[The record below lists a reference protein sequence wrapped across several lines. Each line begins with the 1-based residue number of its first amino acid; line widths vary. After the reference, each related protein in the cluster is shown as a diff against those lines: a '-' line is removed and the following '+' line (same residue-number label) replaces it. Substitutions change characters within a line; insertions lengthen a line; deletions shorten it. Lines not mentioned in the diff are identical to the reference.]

1 MAGDMKNFDSAR
13 RDLLRLSSMGLAA
26 SAVSAIPALAAPPQ
40 TGATTPVGAH
50 PAAGAHAP
58 VTTHET
64 TPATFDVRAFGAKGD
79 GKAVD
84 SSAIN
89 KAIEAAAAAGGGTV
103 VFPAGSYIS
112 FSIRLKSKVSL
123 YLSDGSA
130 IIAADSPKPGETT
143 GYMGG
148 TYDAAEPKTAYDAYQ
163 DFGHNHWHNSLIW
176 GEGISDISITGP
188 GLIWGRGLSFGAGPG
203 RPPAGAGASGPGF
216 GPGRPPGAGGAAG
229 AAGAGG
235 AAGATAGP
243 GGGVYGGTAAAA
255 GGAGAA
261 ARPAGAG
268 AVGGGGFG
276 GGARPGRGNYPQF
289 QAEQPGVGNKAIG
302 LKNCR
307 NVTLSDFSLLKGGH
321 FGLLLTG
328 VDNLTIDNL
337 KIDTDR
343 DGMDIDCCQ
352 NVRVSN
358 CTVNSP
364 WDDAIVPK
372 SSFALGY
379 NRPCLNFT
387 ITNCFVSGCYQLGT
401 VLDGTWK
408 KFTQEADRKV
418 GGTGRIKLGTES
430 NGGFKNFSIS
440 NCVFEGCQGLAL
452 ETVDG
457 ALLEDITVTNIT
469 MRDII
474 SCPIYL
480 RLGARLRGPKGTG
493 DQSTVVGTLKR
504 VLISG
509 ITCQNTPS
517 RYGSNITGIP
527 GYLVEDLKLS
537 DIFVQCTGGGTE
549 ADAKIVVA
557 ERENAYPEPGM
568 LGALPAYGF
577 YFRHVNRLE
586 MSHVEVEP
594 TAPDARPCIYTDD
607 VHRADFFAI
616 TAPSSPPAFSF
627 NKSTD
632 IRVLWSRAGADTTIA

>member
-1 MAGDMKNFDSAR
+1 MKNFDSAR

-26 SAVSAIPALAAPPQ
+26 SAFSTVASAQLRIDPPGG
-40 TGATTPVGAH
+40 TSPLM
-50 PAAGAHAP
+50 
-58 VTTHET
+58 
-64 TPATFDVRAFGAKGD
+64 FDVRTFGATGD
-79 GKAVD
+79 GKTVD
-84 SSAIN
+84 SPAIN

-123 YLSDGSA
+123 YLSQGSA

-148 TYDAAEPKTAYDAYQ
+148 TYDAAEPKTSYDAYQ
-163 DFGHNHWHNSLIW
+163 DYGHNHWHNSLLW
-176 GEGISDISITGP
+176 GDGISDFSITGP

-203 RPPAGAGASGPGF
+203 RPPASAGASGVGF
-216 GPGRPPGAGGAAG
+216 GPERMAPPSGGAPAGAAAGGGGAPVGGAARP
-229 AAGAGG
+229 GG
-235 AAGATAGP
+235 VGGP
-243 GGGVYGGTAAAA
+243 GGGGP
-255 GGAGAA
+255 
-261 ARPAGAG
+261 RN
-268 AVGGGGFG
+268 
-276 GGARPGRGNYPQF
+276 RGNYPMY
-289 QAEQPGVGNKAIG
+289 QAEQAGVGNKSIA

-307 NVTLSDFSLLKGGH
+307 NVILSDFSLLKGGH
-321 FGLLLTG
+321 FGILVTG

-343 DGMDIDCCQ
+343 DGMDIDCCK

-372 SSFALGY
+372 ASFALGY
-379 NRPCLNFT
+379 NRSCENFN

-457 ALLEDITVTNIT
+457 ALLEDITVSNIT

-474 SCPIYL
+474 SCPIFV

-493 DQSTVVGTLKR
+493 DQSTVVGTLQR

-509 ITCQNTPS
+509 INCYNSTAKF
-517 RYGSNITGIP
+517 GSNITGIP
-527 GYLVEDLKLS
+527 GFNVKDVKIS
-537 DIFVQCTGGGTE
+537 DVFVQHTGGGTE
-549 ADAKIVVA
+549 ADAKIVVP
-557 ERENAYPEPGM
+557 EKENAYPEPGM
-568 LGALPAYGF
+568 LGTLPAHGF
-577 YFRHVNRLE
+577 YLRHVERVE
-586 MSHVEVEP
+586 MSHVEVQP
-594 TAPDARPCIYTDD
+594 MAADARPCIYTED

>member
-1 MAGDMKNFDSAR
+1 MADVMKTFDSAR

-26 SAVSAIPALAAPPQ
+26 SAVSAIPAFAASKKPAAAPALSPLL
-40 TGATTPVGAH
+40 
-50 PAAGAHAP
+50 
-58 VTTHET
+58 
-64 TPATFDVRAFGAKGD
+64 FDVRTFGATGD
-79 GKAVD
+79 GKTVD
-84 SSAIN
+84 SPAIN

-103 VFPAGSYIS
+103 FFPGGNYIC
-112 FSIRLKSKVSL
+112 FSIRLKSHVDL
-123 YLSDGSA
+123 YLSQGCA

-163 DFGHNHWHNSLIW
+163 DYGHNHWHNSLLW
-176 GEGISDISITGP
+176 GEGISDFSITGP

-203 RPPAGAGASGPGF
+203 RAPAGAGASGPGF
-216 GPGRPPGAGGAAG
+216 GPGRPDSPAASAAPG
-229 AAGAGG
+229 
-235 AAGATAGP
+235 
-243 GGGVYGGTAAAA
+243 AAA
-255 GGAGAA
+255 GGAAA
-261 ARPAGAG
+261 GTARPGGAG
-268 AVGGGGFG
+268 AAG
-276 GGARPGRGNYPQF
+276 RGRGNYTQF
-289 QAEQPGVGNKAIG
+289 QAEQPGVGNKAIA

-307 NVTLSDFSLLKGGH
+307 NVTLRDFSMLKGGH
-321 FGLLLTG
+321 FAILVTG

-343 DGMDIDCCQ
+343 DGMDIDCCK

-379 NRPCLNFT
+379 NRACENMN

-408 KFTQEADRKV
+408 KFTMEADRKV
-418 GGTGRIKLGTES
+418 GGTGRIKCGTES
-430 NGGFKNFSIS
+430 NGGFKNITIS

-457 ALLEDITVTNIT
+457 ALLEDVAVTNIT

-474 SCPIYL
+474 SCPIFL

-493 DQSTVVGTLKR
+493 DQSTVVGTLRR
-504 VLISG
+504 VLLSN
-509 ITCQNTPS
+509 ITCYNS
-517 RYGSNITGIP
+517 AAKFGSNITGIP
-527 GYLVEDLKLS
+527 GYAVEDLKIS
-537 DIFVQCTGGGTE
+537 DVYVQHVGGGT
-549 ADAKIVVA
+549 ADQMKIEVP
-557 ERENAYPEPGM
+557 EDENKYPEPGM
-568 LGALPAYGF
+568 LGPLPAHGF

-586 MSHVEVEP
+586 MSHVEV
-594 TAPDARPCIYTDD
+594 APVAVDARAAIYLDD

-616 TAPSSPPAFSF
+616 TAPSTPPAFSF

-632 IRVLWSRAGADTTIA
+632 IRVMLSRAAPDTTIA

>member
-1 MAGDMKNFDSAR
+1 MKTFDSAR

-26 SAVSAIPALAAPPQ
+26 SAVSALPSLAA
-40 TGATTPVGAH
+40 AKKTTSPSLSPLA
-50 PAAGAHAP
+50 
-58 VTTHET
+58 
-64 TPATFDVRAFGAKGD
+64 FDVRTYGATGD
-79 GKAVD
+79 GKTID
-84 SSAIN
+84 SPAIN

-103 VFPAGSYIS
+103 VFPPGTYIS
-112 FSIRLKSKVSL
+112 FSIRLKSKVNL
-123 YLSDGSA
+123 HLDQGA
-130 IIAADSPKPGETT
+130 TIIAADSPKPGETT

-148 TYDAAEPKTAYDAYQ
+148 TYDPAEPNTTWDAYQ
-163 DFGHNHWHNSLIW
+163 DYGHNHWHNSLIW
-176 GEGISDISITGP
+176 GEGITDISITGQ
-188 GLIWGRGLSFGAGPG
+188 GLIWGKGLSFGAGPG
-203 RPPAGAGASGPGF
+203 RPPAGSGASGAGF
-216 GPGRPPGAGGAAG
+216 GPGRPAAAATGAGQAAGPGA
-229 AAGAGG
+229 AAGAGRPG
-235 AAGATAGP
+235 GP
-243 GGGVYGGTAAAA
+243 GGGP
-255 GGAGAA
+255 
-261 ARPAGAG
+261 RN
-268 AVGGGGFG
+268 
-276 GGARPGRGNYPQF
+276 RGNYPMY
-289 QAEQPGVGNKAIG
+289 QAEQAGVGNKAIS

-307 NVTLSDFSLLKGGH
+307 NVTFRDFSILKGGH

-343 DGMDIDCCQ
+343 DGMDIDCCK

-379 NRPCLNFT
+379 NRSVENLT

-408 KFTQEADRKV
+408 KFTMEADHKV

-430 NGGFKNFSIS
+430 NGGFKNLTVS

-457 ALLEDITVTNIT
+457 ALCEDITVTNIS

-493 DQSTVVGTLKR
+493 DQSTVVGTLQR
-504 VLISG
+504 VLISN
-509 ITCQNTPS
+509 INCYNS
-517 RYGSNITGIP
+517 AARFGSNITGIP
-527 GYLVEDLKLS
+527 GYTVKDLKIA
-537 DIFVQCTGGGTE
+537 DVYVQNVGGGTE
-549 ADAKIVVA
+549 ADTKIVVP
-557 ERENAYPEPGM
+557 EKENAYPEPGM
-568 LGALPAYGF
+568 LGPLPAYGF
-577 YFRHVNRLE
+577 YFRHVDRLE
-586 MSHVEVEP
+586 MSHVEVHPE
-594 TAPDARPCIYTDD
+594 APDARPCIYTDD

-627 NKSTD
+627 NNSTD
-632 IRVLWSRAGADTTIA
+632 IRVLMSRAAPDTRFP

>member
-1 MAGDMKNFDSAR
+1 MKNFDSAR

-26 SAVSAIPALAAPPQ
+26 SAVSAIPALAAP
-40 TGATTPVGAH
+40 AH
-50 PAAGAHAP
+50 PGA
-58 VTTHET
+58 T

-84 SSAIN
+84 SPAIN
-89 KAIEAAAAAGGGTV
+89 RAIEAAAAVGGGTV
-103 VFPAGSYIS
+103 VFPAGSYVA
-112 FSIRLKSKVSL
+112 FSIRLKSKVDL
-123 YLSDGSA
+123 YLSQGSA

-148 TYDAAEPKTAYDAYQ
+148 TYDAAEPKTAWDAYQ
-163 DFGHNHWHNSLIW
+163 DYGHNHWHNSLLW
-176 GEGISDISITGP
+176 GVDISDFSITGP

-203 RPPAGAGASGPGF
+203 RAPAEAGASGPGF
-216 GPGRPPGAGGAAG
+216 GPGRPAG
-229 AAGAGG
+229 AAGEAGTAGG
-235 AAGATAGP
+235 QSSP
-243 GGGVYGGTAAAA
+243 
-255 GGAGAA
+255 

-268 AVGGGGFG
+268 GGGP
-276 GGARPGRGNYPQF
+276 RNRGNYPMY
-289 QAEQPGVGNKAIG
+289 QAEQAGVGNKSIA

-307 NVTLSDFSLLKGGH
+307 NVLLRDFSILKGGH
-321 FGLLLTG
+321 FGILATG

-343 DGMDIDCCQ
+343 DGMDIDCCK

-379 NRPCLNFT
+379 NRSCENFN

-457 ALLEDITVTNIT
+457 ALLEDIAITNIT

-474 SCPIYL
+474 SCPIYM

-493 DQSTVVGTLKR
+493 DQSTVVGTLQR

-509 ITCQNTPS
+509 VNCYNS
-517 RYGSNITGIP
+517 AAKYGSNITGIP
-527 GYLVEDLKLS
+527 GYNVKDLKIS
-537 DIFVQCTGGGTE
+537 DVYVQHVGGGTAE
-549 ADAKIVVA
+549 QAKIVVP
-557 ERENAYPEPGM
+557 ELEDSYPEPGK
-568 LGALPAYGF
+568 LGTLPAHGF
-577 YFRHVNRLE
+577 FLRHVERVE

-594 TAPDARPCIYTDD
+594 MTPDARPCIYTDD